1 MRVKPLQILILLGVV
16 CIIGLPLLAGSER
29 RAQVTA
35 WAMGGN
41 HFTPD
46 DLKYHIA
53 PASGGIPDE
62 EHIPLTLEAR
72 LKHLLSR
79 PALDQWEAELPNRYN
94 CPFFTYARNTYFFHE
109 QDGKAEK
116 WMALTKDDVKQYR
129 RKMVEYLRQ
138 LDRDGKKLVWDKS
151 MEAGTPVEQRR
162 GIIYT
167 GGEGKTIER
176 LRIALYM
183 LKNVIKTKLPIEV
196 YHYPGEFTDEKL
208 RNEFINELGVELVES
223 KAPKTDGKAWR
234 E

>member
-1 MRVKPLQILILLGVV
+1 MRIKPLQLLILLGIVA
-16 CIIGLPLLAGSER
+16 IIGLPLIAGSDR
-29 RAQVTA
+29 RALVTA

-41 HFTPD
+41 RFTPD

-53 PASGGIPDE
+53 PPSGGIPDE
-62 EHIPLTLEAR
+62 EGVPLNLEAR

-79 PALDQWEAELPNRYN
+79 PALDQWEAELSNRYN

-109 QDGKAEK
+109 QDNKDEK
-116 WMALTKDDVKQYR
+116 WKALTKDEVKTYR

-151 MEAGTPVEQRR
+151 MEANTPVNQRR

-183 LKNVIKTKLPIEV
+183 LKNVIKTKLPVEV

-208 RNEFINELGVELVES
+208 RNEFINELGVQLVETT
-223 KAPKTDGKAWR
+223 APKTDGKAWR